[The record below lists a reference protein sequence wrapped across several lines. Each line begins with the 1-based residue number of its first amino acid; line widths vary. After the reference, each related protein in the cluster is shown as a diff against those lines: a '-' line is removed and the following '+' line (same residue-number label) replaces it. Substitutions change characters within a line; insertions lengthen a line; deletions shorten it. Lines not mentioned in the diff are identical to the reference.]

1 MAQATAHMTGLD
13 TNVLVRFL
21 VQDDAAQAKVAQDL
35 MATFTEAEPGFI
47 CREVLIEL
55 VWVLE
60 RAYALPR
67 PDISQA
73 LDGLMEARELVIE
86 AADRVAIAVDRY
98 RMGGPG
104 FADSCWGLYPT
115 IELRRFPHVSWA
127 SLRYFGAQFNT
138 HDKANLSWVLGSS
151 MKVASNAH

>member
-1 MAQATAHMTGLD
+1 MTPQTSVHMTGLD

-21 VQDDAAQAKVAQDL
+21 VQDDVAQAKAAQDL

-47 CREVLIEL
+47 CREVLVEL

-67 PDISQA
+67 ADIARA

-86 AADRVAIAVDRY
+86 AADRAAIAVDRY
-98 RMGGPG
+98 RKGGSG
-104 FADSCWGLYPT
+104 FADQVIVLAGQGAGCQATVTLDRKAAGLPGMS
-115 IELRRFPHVSWA
+115 LLGAVSD
-127 SLRYFGAQFNT
+127 
-138 HDKANLSWVLGSS
+138 H
-151 MKVASNAH
+151 

>member
-1 MAQATAHMTGLD
+1 MTAQASAHMTGLD

-21 VQDDAAQAKVAQDL
+21 VQDDAAQAKAALDL

-60 RAYALPR
+60 RAYELPR
-67 PDISQA
+67 PDVSQV

-98 RMGGPG
+98 RKGGPG
-104 FADSCWGLYPT
+104 FADQMIALAGQGAGCQATVTFDRKAAVLPGMSLLGA
-115 IELRRFPHVSWA
+115 VSD
-127 SLRYFGAQFNT
+127 
-138 HDKANLSWVLGSS
+138 H
-151 MKVASNAH
+151 